1 MPRITRTTLLRVAS
15 LLGVI
20 AIVALVYSL
29 RDQADRLA
37 IYGYPGIF
45 LISFLANATVFLPA
59 PGVAV
64 VFMMGAV
71 FNPLMVGLVAGV
83 GASLGELTGYL
94 AGYSGQ
100 GLVENTAAFARISP
114 WVARWGALAVFV
126 FALVPNPFFDA
137 VGIAAGML
145 KMPLRKFLPAL
156 LAGKALKML
165 GFAYAGAGSL
175 PWLQNLIQP

>member
-1 MPRITRTTLLRVAS
+1 MPHVSRTTLLRVVS

-20 AIVALVYSL
+20 AIVALVYSI
-29 RDQADRLA
+29 RDQADRFA

-45 LISFLANATVFLPA
+45 LISFLANATIFLPA

-71 FNPLMVGLVAGV
+71 FNPLIVALVAGV

-100 GLVENTAAFARISP
+100 GLVETTTAFSRIAP
-114 WVARWGALAVFV
+114 WVDRWGALAIFV
-126 FALVPNPFFDA
+126 FALVPNPFFDVA
-137 VGIAAGML
+137 GIAAGML

-156 LAGKALKML
+156 WAGKTLKML

-175 PWLQNLIQP
+175 AWLQDFIHP